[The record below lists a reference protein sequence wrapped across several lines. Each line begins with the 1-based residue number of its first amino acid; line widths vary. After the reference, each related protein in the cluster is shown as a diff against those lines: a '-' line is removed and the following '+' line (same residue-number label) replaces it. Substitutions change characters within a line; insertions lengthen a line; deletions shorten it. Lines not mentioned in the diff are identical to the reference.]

1 MVKILLL
8 IVLHSQIL
16 LQLLSTYMHAVMESK
31 SYQIISNFV
40 LEEKLQNL
48 SHFWNREP
56 KKNISIFN
64 IVIAKIW
71 QNLKHFSRAL
81 CQTQSLKLL
90 GVKIQAKNLL
100 Q

>member
-1 MVKILLL
+1 ML

-16 LQLLSTYMHAVMESK
+16 LQLLPTYMHAVMENK
-31 SYQIISNFV
+31 LYQIISNFV
-40 LEEKLQNL
+40 LDEKLQNL

-56 KKNISIFN
+56 KKIFN
-64 IVIAKIW
+64 IVIPKIW
-71 QNLKHFSRAL
+71 QNLKHFCRAL
-81 CQTQSLKLL
+81 CQTQSLKFL